1 MLRIR
6 YPPPCHPLLLSRLV
20 AKSRDRRGRR
30 SRPSGVESGGVTA
43 DNGRT
48 RRRHSDSLGSTPGT
62 TFLPSLTDAVS
73 LARDVNDYLADLVAA
88 QPDRFGFFATVPTPH
103 VDESAAEVVRSLDEL
118 GADGVVLL
126 ANSAGTYLGQ
136 EGQDEL
142 FAALDARSA
151 VVFIHP
157 AELPGPAVDG
167 VLPFATDFLLDT
179 TRAAYLLVRNEICR
193 RYPEIR
199 FILSHAG
206 GFVPYASH
214 RMAVG
219 IMSDT
224 GRSPTDSLDDFAGFY
239 FDTALSSS
247 AAALPSLLAFAKPGH
262 VTFGSDWP
270 FAPIAAGKLFAAGL
284 ETYPGLDTDARA
296 AIERTN
302 ALCIVPAP
310 RDSTAAQC
318 RLHRRSNTAH
328 GQQSG
333 HARRRATDQH
343 SVARLAHGCCQ
354 ATMRSASSGPL
365 SSWMK
370 WLALMRA
377 CGWPAVP
384 GMCLIRGRSAPPEE
398 RVAIPED
405 GQARFLPLAQGFPRG
420 PVGRNRRIVGRGR
433 HQLRERADP
442 GLIGL
447 VGEGRVVA
455 GPHLGGHPADGAC
468 GHHATGGQ
476 HGGVPREGP
485 PRVEGGRG
493 AVEGCGKKTV
503 GHHQLRDP
511 ITLLGGDAQTDK

>member
-1 MLRIR
+1 MQRIDTHHHAIPSFYRDLLRKAEIDAAGGR
-6 YPPPCHPLLLSRLV
+6 GLPEWSPEASLQTMGELDVATAILSV
-20 AKSRDRRGRR
+20 
-30 SRPSGVESGGVTA
+30 
-43 DNGRT
+43 
-48 RRRHSDSLGSTPGT
+48 STPGT

-73 LARDVNDYLADLVAA
+73 LARDVNDYLADLVKA
-88 QPDRFGFFATVPTPH
+88 QPNRFGFFATVPMPH

-193 RYPEIR
+193 RYPNIR

-214 RMAVG
+214 RMALGV
-219 IMSDT
+219 MSDT
-224 GRSPTDSLDDFAGFY
+224 GRSLADSLDDFAGFY

-302 ALCIVPAP
+302 ALSLFPRLGTAP
-310 RDSTAAQC
+310 PPNAHSTADQIRHTVSRAVMRGVV
-318 RLHRRSNTAH
+318 RLINT
-328 GQQSG
+328 
-333 HARRRATDQH
+333 R
-343 SVARLAHGCCQ
+343 
-354 ATMRSASSGPL
+354 
-365 SSWMK
+365 
-370 WLALMRA
+370 
-377 CGWPAVP
+377 
-384 GMCLIRGRSAPPEE
+384 
-398 RVAIPED
+398 
-405 GQARFLPLAQGFPRG
+405 
-420 PVGRNRRIVGRGR
+420 
-433 HQLRERADP
+433 
-442 GLIGL
+442 
-447 VGEGRVVA
+447 
-455 GPHLGGHPADGAC
+455 
-468 GHHATGGQ
+468 
-476 HGGVPREGP
+476 
-485 PRVEGGRG
+485 
-493 AVEGCGKKTV
+493 
-503 GHHQLRDP
+503 
-511 ITLLGGDAQTDK
+511 